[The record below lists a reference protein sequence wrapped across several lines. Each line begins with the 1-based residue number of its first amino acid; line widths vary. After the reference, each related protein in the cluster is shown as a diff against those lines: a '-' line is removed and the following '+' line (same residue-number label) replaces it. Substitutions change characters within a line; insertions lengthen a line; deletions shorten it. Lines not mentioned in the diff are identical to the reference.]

1 MLNSLIGQFSLD
13 KLLYE
18 NINFVFN
25 GTHISTKT
33 PVVIKLFYK
42 LTEKEQ
48 TDIKKIQTFSHPNIH
63 ETIHFESG
71 IDYITH
77 REMDM
82 IVLDP
87 VDSISILD
95 FILEMDVFTEGL
107 ALAYFQQLLDGLNMC
122 HSNNIFHR
130 NINADNILLSLS
142 TFELKITD
150 LGLISKTN
158 ISNGVRFM
166 TPESLNHLPQ
176 LDVMTDV
183 FSCGVILFIMLT
195 GVPPFG
201 LAIESDWFFNKLKYH
216 RYDEFWGMHARNLI
230 VAQRILSIPKDAKDI
245 IHGMLEADPVHRWT
259 IAQVASNPWFN
270 RRIISKEAVVAD
282 MNLRFTAIQN
292 QKKTAKLREHSNH
305 DDDDDDDDDDDVE
318 RSVAPGYED
327 DDDESVEYLPPIFE
341 NHSLFNVYTF
351 RTAISSVKIFK
362 ATSQVFRRFTHSSTM
377 ISDAREFTLR
387 ASGQTEQG
395 MLDIFVSCFRES
407 SGPVIIVNV
416 KRCIGDIFDFRAIF
430 SALQSELTHQ
440 KNSHVAIESNLTE
453 EEIYN
458 FIQDRND

>member
-1 MLNSLIGQFSLD
+1 MLNSTIGQFNLD
-13 KLLYE
+13 KLLSE
-18 NINFVFN
+18 NLNLNFVFN
-25 GTHISTKT
+25 GTHVSTKT
-33 PVVIKLFYK
+33 PVIIKLFHK

-48 TDIKKIQTFSHPNIH
+48 ADIKKIQTLTHPNIL
-63 ETIHFESG
+63 ETIHFESK

-82 IVLDP
+82 IVSEP

-95 FILEMDVFTEGL
+95 FILEIDVFTEGL

-166 TPESLNHLPQ
+166 TPENLNHLPQ

-216 RYDEFWGMHARNLI
+216 HYDEFWKMHARNLT

-245 IHGMLEADPVHRWT
+245 IHGMLEADPVRRWT

-282 MNLRFTAIQN
+282 MNLHFTAIQN
-292 QKKTAKLREHSNH
+292 QKNTAKLREHS
-305 DDDDDDDDDDDVE
+305 DDDDNDDNDDVE
-318 RSVAPGYED
+318 RSMAPGYE
-327 DDDESVEYLPPIFE
+327 DDDESVEYLLPIFE
-341 NHSLFNVYTF
+341 NHSLFNIYTF
-351 RTAISSVKIFK
+351 RTAISSVKILK
-362 ATSQVFRRFTHSSTM
+362 VTSKVFCRFTQSSTM
-377 ISDAREFTLR
+377 ISDARKFTLR

-407 SGPVIIVNV
+407 SGPAIIVNV

-430 SALQSELTHQ
+430 STLQSELTYQ
-440 KNSHVAIESNLTE
+440 KNTHVAIESNLTE
-453 EEIYN
+453 EEIYD